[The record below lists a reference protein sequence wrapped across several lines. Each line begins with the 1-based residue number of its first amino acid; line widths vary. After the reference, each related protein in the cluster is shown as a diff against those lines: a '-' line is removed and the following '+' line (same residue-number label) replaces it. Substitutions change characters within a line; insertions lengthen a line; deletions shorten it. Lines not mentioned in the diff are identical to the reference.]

1 MIGPKLQPP
10 IIIQESVLAL
20 IEKWAIIF
28 KDRSD
33 MKAIHSFYSEL
44 KQKGIEFPVDTHSK
58 DQQSKIEIN
67 SASMSHE
74 AVPMPGIP
82 IIIL

>member
-1 MIGPKLQPP
+1 MKTMIGPKLQPP

-33 MKAIHSFYSEL
+33 MKAIHSFYTEL
-44 KQKGIEFPVDTHSK
+44 KQKGIEFPVDTPSK

-74 AVPMPGIP
+74 AVPMPGITN
-82 IIIL
+82 